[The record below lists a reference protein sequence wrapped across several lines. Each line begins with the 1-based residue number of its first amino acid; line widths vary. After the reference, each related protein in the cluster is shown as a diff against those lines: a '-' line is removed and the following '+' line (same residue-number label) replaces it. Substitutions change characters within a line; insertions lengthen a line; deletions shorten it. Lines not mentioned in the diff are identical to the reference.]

1 MDYFRDRK
9 SNIPFNLHDSRI
21 LKMEYSKMTL
31 TLKLDRIFQYTDD
44 DEEKWYKG
52 IIEFTKTDIEECDIM
67 VFHSP
72 FGYDGEKSFSGES
85 LSFDEFQKRY
95 PNAAFEIVTEGYSG
109 YDTIFQGWIWQG
121 ENDPIF
127 GIMRIWNTGDMIYR
141 I

>member
-9 SNIPFNLHDSRI
+9 SNIPFSLHDSRI
-21 LKMEYSKMTL
+21 LKMEYSKTTL

-44 DEEKWYKG
+44 EEKWYQG

-72 FGYDGEKSFSGES
+72 FGYDGEKSFTGES
-85 LSFDEFQKRY
+85 LSFDEFQNRY

-109 YDTIFQGWIWQG
+109 YDTTFQGWIWQG

>member
-9 SNIPFNLHDSRI
+9 SNIPFSLHDSRI
-21 LKMEYSKMTL
+21 LKMEYSKTTL
-31 TLKLDRIFQYTDD
+31 TLKLDRIFQYTD

-72 FGYDGEKSFSGES
+72 FGYDGEKSFTGES

-109 YDTIFQGWIWQG
+109 YDTTFQGWIWQG

-127 GIMRIWNTGDMIYR
+127 EIMRIWNTGDMIYR

>member
-21 LKMEYSKMTL
+21 LKMEYSKTTL
-31 TLKLDRIFQYTDD
+31 TLKLDRIFQYTD

>member
-31 TLKLDRIFQYTDD
+31 TLKLDWIFQYTDD

>member
-9 SNIPFNLHDSRI
+9 SNIPFSLHDSRI
-21 LKMEYSKMTL
+21 LKMEYSKTTL
-31 TLKLDRIFQYTDD
+31 TLKLDRIFQYTD

-109 YDTIFQGWIWQG
+109 YDTIFQGCIWQG

-127 GIMRIWNTGDMIYR
+127 EIMRIWNTGDMIYR

>member
-9 SNIPFNLHDSRI
+9 SNVPFSLHDSRI
-21 LKMEYSKMTL
+21 LKMEYSKTTL
-31 TLKLDRIFQYTDD
+31 TLKLDRIFQYTD

-72 FGYDGEKSFSGES
+72 FGYDGEKSFTGES

-109 YDTIFQGWIWQG
+109 YDTTFQGWIWQG